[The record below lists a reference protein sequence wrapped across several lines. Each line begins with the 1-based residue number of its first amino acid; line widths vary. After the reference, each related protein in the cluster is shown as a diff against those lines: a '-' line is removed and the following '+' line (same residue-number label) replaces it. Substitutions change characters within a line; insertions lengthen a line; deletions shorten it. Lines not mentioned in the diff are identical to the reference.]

1 MKQSTRPPANKRGTM
16 PKTWV
21 TGRGNSKF
29 DQERPTNNIVQA
41 TYMSILAKVKTMHSP
56 SSYPVFE
63 RDYRHDNTDS
73 AIMMLAFMSD
83 GFYWVLECDVHGKYN
98 VQYAFHN
105 CSFEKEVREL
115 IQVYP
120 FEARCTELD
129 LQPDFASFFQ
139 NVLRFQDK
147 QYLTTLK

>member
-16 PKTWV
+16 PKTWM

-29 DQERPTNNIVQA
+29 DQERPTNNAIEA
-41 TYMSILAKVKTMHSP
+41 TYMSILAKVKTRHSP

-73 AIMMLAFMSD
+73 AIMMHAFMSESI
-83 GFYWVLECDVHGKYN
+83 YWVLECDVHGKYN

-105 CSFEKEVREL
+105 CTFEK
-115 IQVYP
+115 QVLALMDEYP
-120 FEARCTELD
+120 LNTRCTELE
-129 LQPDFASFFQ
+129 LQPAFPIFFQ

-147 QYLTTLK
+147 RYLTTLR